1 MSKKNKKVE
10 EVEEV
15 ETEVVET
22 EVVETEQV
30 EQQAAETKEVKTEL
44 AEVEKK
50 TEDEVEVVEKTKKFD
65 PFHKIKENPK
75 KALATAVKCIAIFGA
90 GVLAGKTLFGG
101 NDTVQPD
108 MIEDAEFKEVVDED
122 VDVNTSEIEE

>member
-10 EVEEV
+10 EVKEVVEE
-15 ETEVVET
+15 VET

-30 EQQAAETKEVKTEL
+30 EQQAAETEEVKTEL

-50 TEDEVEVVEKTKKFD
+50 TEDEVEVVEKTKK
-65 PFHKIKENPK
+65 
-75 KALATAVKCIAIFGA
+75 ALATAVKGIAIFGA
-90 GVLAGKTLFGG
+90 GVLAGKTLFCG

-108 MIEDAEFKEVVDED
+108 TIEDAEFKEVVDED

>member
-1 MSKKNKKVE
+1 MSKKSKKVE
-10 EVEEV
+10 EVKEVVEE
-15 ETEVVET
+15 VET

-30 EQQAAETKEVKTEL
+30 EQQAAETEEVKTEL
-44 AEVEKK
+44 AKVEKK

-75 KALATAVKCIAIFGA
+75 KALATAVKCIAVFGT

-108 MIEDAEFKEVVDED
+108 TIEDAEFKEVVDED
-122 VDVNTSEIEE
+122 VDVNTSEIED

>member
-10 EVEEV
+10 EVKEVVEE
-15 ETEVVET
+15 VET

-30 EQQAAETKEVKTEL
+30 EQQAAETEEVKTEL

-50 TEDEVEVVEKTKKFD
+50 TEDKVEVVEKTKKFD

-75 KALATAVKCIAIFGA
+75 KALATAVKGIAVFGA
-90 GVLAGKTLFGG
+90 GVLAGKALFDG
-101 NDTVQPD
+101 NNIVLPYT
-108 MIEDAEFKEVVDED
+108 IEDAEFNEVVDED

>member
-10 EVEEV
+10 EVKEVVEE
-15 ETEVVET
+15 VET

-30 EQQAAETKEVKTEL
+30 EQQAAETEEVKTEL
-44 AEVEKK
+44 AEVKKK

-65 PFHKIKENPK
+65 PSHKIKENPK

-101 NDTVQPD
+101 NDPVQPD
-108 MIEDAEFKEVVDED
+108 TIEDAEFKEVVDED
-122 VDVNTSEIEE
+122 VDVNTSEIED

>member
-10 EVEEV
+10 EVKEVVEE
-15 ETEVVET
+15 VET

-30 EQQAAETKEVKTEL
+30 EQQAAETEEVKTEL

-75 KALATAVKCIAIFGA
+75 KALATAVKGIAIFGA

-108 MIEDAEFKEVVDED
+108 TIEDAEFKEVVDED
-122 VDVNTSEIEE
+122 VDVNTSEIED